1 MENAI
6 SGITVE
12 RQTIAKMASIE
23 QKPTLDGDAV
33 RYFLYL
39 FAGTQGWS
47 PRIDIVMLIRE
58 MPRNTNQLAEALGL
72 DYKAVQHHLKV
83 LEKNNMVTRQ
93 GEKYGVIYFV
103 SQYLDSR
110 FQEFLHVV
118 NKLKT
123 TSSRP
128 KFDIKS

>member
-1 MENAI
+1 MESAI

-12 RQTIAKMASIE
+12 RQTIAKMAGIE
-23 QKPTLDGDAV
+23 QKPALDGDAV

-47 PRIDIVMLIRE
+47 PRINIVMLIRE

-72 DYKAVQHHLKV
+72 DYKAVQHHLKI
-83 LEKNNMVTRQ
+83 LEKNNLVTRQ

-110 FQEFLHVV
+110 LQEFLHVV

-123 TSSRP
+123 SSRP
-128 KFDIKS
+128 KFEGY

>member
-1 MENAI
+1 MESAI

-12 RQTIAKMASIE
+12 RQTIAKMTGIE
-23 QKPTLDGDAV
+23 QKPALDGDAV

-47 PRIDIVMLIRE
+47 PRINIVMLIRE

-72 DYKAVQHHLKV
+72 DYKAIQHHLKI
-83 LEKNNMVTRQ
+83 LEKNNLVTRQ
-93 GEKYGVIYFV
+93 GEKYGVMYFI

-118 NKLKT
+118 DKLKT

-128 KFDIKS
+128 KFEGY